1 MFLIDLVVLPIVE
14 PAIYDRF
21 VGQKFIKLA
30 VLVFL
35 LGLIDALLKIIISEV
50 GLSVVEPVS
59 CAHFWECCF
68 IKFRFLHEVPIL
80 ELMDLVILF
89 MDSGR
94 EDWVCRVNLTLKAI
108 SLLGLL
114 LWCT

>member
-59 CAHFWECCF
+59 S
-68 IKFRFLHEVPIL
+68 R
-80 ELMDLVILF
+80 
-89 MDSGR
+89 
-94 EDWVCRVNLTLKAI
+94 
-108 SLLGLL
+108 LLGNVVLL
-114 LWCT
+114 SFIFT